1 MDLLYGK
8 KQGRAERFVVLEVN
22 TLLGMTPLG
31 LLPEIARGTGLDFTD
46 LGERILAGTRLKIH
60 TRGR

>member
-1 MDLLYGK
+1 VDLLYGK

-22 TLLGMTPLG
+22 TLPGMTPLG

-46 LGERILAGTRLKIH
+46 LG
-60 TRGR
+60 

>member
-1 MDLLYGK
+1 MNLLYGK

-22 TLLGMTPLG
+22 TRPGMTPLS
-31 LLPEIARGTGLDFTD
+31 LLPGIARGTGLDFPD
-46 LGERILAGTRLKIH
+46 FVERNLAGTRLKIH